1 MSSTPSNVP
10 PAAPGSGA
18 AATPAA
24 PLFTPRFLLVL
35 ATQSTYGC
43 VYSAFLL
50 LPKFLARELG
60 ASAEAIGW
68 VMSLYVAGGLVAV
81 PWVARALDAR
91 RRSPL
96 MAAGGLLGAATALGF
111 LAVTRVGP
119 LLFALS
125 LLLGV
130 AFVLVFNAGGTLAAE
145 LAPPAR
151 LGQGLGIWGL
161 ATLTTN
167 AVAPVALEP
176 VAERHGWGTVFVIS
190 ALGALLSAGLAALV
204 ARGEPAPAAP
214 PPARP
219 RRLRL
224 GGDRGRVLVAAAL
237 TGLGLGTLFTFVV
250 PYALEL
256 GAQRVSGFFLGYT
269 GAAVVVRLGFGSLA
283 DRHGRA
289 RVSFAALLAYAAAVA
304 SAAWLTP
311 AALPLVGAAL
321 GVTHGVTYPS
331 LNALAVAGAAPREH
345 GSTMTYYFGAY
356 SLGRSMSVAALG
368 LLAGAAGYPAAFLA
382 AGALLGAGALVLLPL
397 VRAERRTT
405 TAAAGAKG
413 ACPAA

>member
-1 MSSTPSNVP
+1 
-10 PAAPGSGA
+10 
-18 AATPAA
+18 
-24 PLFTPRFLLVL
+24 L

-91 RRSPL
+91 RRGPL
-96 MAAGGLLGAATALGF
+96 MALGGLLGAATALGF

-167 AVAPVALEP
+167 AVAPVRWSRCGAARVERRLRP
-176 VAERHGWGTVFVIS
+176 SRRSGAAVA
-190 ALGALLSAGLAALV
+190 GARRRWS
-204 ARGEPAPAAP
+204 ARGEPVQ
-214 PPARP
+214 P
-219 RRLRL
+219 RRRRPTATPTPRL
-224 GGDRGRVLVAAAL
+224 ETLAGAVAAASD
-237 TGLGLGTLFTFVV
+237 GLGLGTLSLRR
-250 PYALEL
+250 AL
-256 GAQRVSGFFLGYT
+256 RP
-269 GAAVVVRLGFGSLA
+269 
-283 DRHGRA
+283 RA
-289 RVSFAALLAYAAAVA
+289 RS
-304 SAAWLTP
+304 P
-311 AALPLVGAAL
+311 AP
-321 GVTHGVTYPS
+321 
-331 LNALAVAGAAPREH
+331 
-345 GSTMTYYFGAY
+345 
-356 SLGRSMSVAALG
+356 
-368 LLAGAAGYPAAFLA
+368 
-382 AGALLGAGALVLLPL
+382 
-397 VRAERRTT
+397 
-405 TAAAGAKG
+405 
-413 ACPAA
+413 